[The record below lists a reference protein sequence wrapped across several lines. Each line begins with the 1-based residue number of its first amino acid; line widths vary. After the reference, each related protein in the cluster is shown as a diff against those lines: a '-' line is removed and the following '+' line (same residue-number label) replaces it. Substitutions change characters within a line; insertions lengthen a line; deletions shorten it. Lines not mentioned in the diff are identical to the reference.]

1 MKRKSSGGETHYNL
15 KRREKNTI
23 PDTERTYAQLNYY
36 PAVTHA
42 DQRVALLHCFVLGKL
57 D

>member
-1 MKRKSSGGETHYNL
+1 MKRKSRGGETHYNL